1 MQNDVARLVQCTAEE
16 RPGLQFIRVT
26 WHAAVVYHMGPH
38 GHVKTVRV
46 TKPEMKPG
54 DILLFVVC
62 FGAAGQKPF
71 AESGAGI
78 STLVPVVQPRFLFS
92 YYMHV
97 GMCISITAM
106 CISHWYFYRDD
117 PDRNAGTGRA
127 VECPSNSHERRDAL
141 CMRALRLGS
150 SKSFGVLRNQK

>member
-1 MQNDVARLVQCTAEE
+1 M
-16 RPGLQFIRVT
+16 
-26 WHAAVVYHMGPH
+26 
-38 GHVKTVRV
+38 
-46 TKPEMKPG
+46 
-54 DILLFVVC
+54 LLVVC
-62 FGAAGQKPF
+62 FGAAVQKPF
-71 AESGAGI
+71 AECGAGI

-106 CISHWYFYRDD
+106 CVSHWYFYRDD